1 MTQHE
6 YIFVAV
12 SIILGLAITRLLN
25 SVAMLIRVHE
35 RVEFHW
41 ASVLWSIN
49 ILVYALQ
56 LWWVG
61 WDLRGLETWT
71 FPQFMT
77 LIFASVCIYGAA
89 EIALPMPENGK
100 LDLLAHSQGLG
111 RFSAASMLV
120 YLLIGPIVNLG
131 MLSNPLLPSLI
142 IPAIGALLMA
152 LVIAFP
158 KRFPALTIAF
168 SIYSFFILLLTA

>member
-25 SVAMLIRVHE
+25 SVAMLIRAHE

-61 WDLRGLETWT
+61 WDLRELEEWS
-71 FPQFMT
+71 FLQFMV
-77 LIFASVCIYGAA
+77 LIFASISIYGAA

-100 LDLLAHSQGLG
+100 FNLLKHSQGLG

-131 MLSNPLLPSLI
+131 MLDNPLVPSLV
-142 IPAIGALLMA
+142 IPAIGVLIMA

-158 KRFPALTIAF
+158 KRFPALTIVF
-168 SIYSFFILLLTA
+168 SCYSAVILLLTA

>member
-25 SVAMLIRVHE
+25 SLTTLVRVHE

-41 ASVLWSIN
+41 ASILWSLN
-49 ILVYALQ
+49 IMVYALQ
-56 LWWVG
+56 LWWIG
-61 WDLRGLETWT
+61 WDLRGLESWS
-71 FPQFMT
+71 FREFMV

-89 EIALPMPENGK
+89 EISLPVPDNGK
-100 LDLLAHSQGLG
+100 FNLLEHSQGLG
-111 RFSAASMLV
+111 RFSAASMLA
-120 YLLIGPIVNLG
+120 YLAIGPIVNMG
-131 MLSNPLLPSLI
+131 MLNNPVIPSLAV
-142 IPAIGALLMA
+142 PAVGALIMA

-158 KRFPALTIAF
+158 QRFAALTVVF
-168 SIYSFFILLLTA
+168 SIYSGIILLLTA